1 MWGYERVLQVATA
14 GDATGL
20 PDADAIV
27 EPLAQMM
34 TGGVYG
40 LGPPQA

>member
-1 MWGYERVLQVATA
+1 VATA
-14 GDATGL
+14 GDAAGL

-40 LGPPQA
+40 LRPPQA